1 MDEHFEWPAPED
13 GANVAACTLWRATR
27 HWRAGHDKE
36 FFVKDRVE
44 NRYTWEGGRVVESSA
59 LYFTVRL
66 TDGRLVEVDQMNPDW
81 HRI

>member
-1 MDEHFEWPAPED
+1 MDDIFEWPAPED

-36 FFVKDRVE
+36 FFPKDRVE
-44 NRYTWEGGRVVESSA
+44 NRATFQTGRVVEASA

-66 TDGRLVEVDQMNPDW
+66 DGGGLVEVDQLDPDW